1 MKEKFGVYMIKTS
14 IVFGVHLFSI
24 VSICNYNIYKEF
36 CMHALDGDLDVYE
49 CYICKMLMFFF
60 HLFKFKIWPNLTKTR
75 KISQIYITKTKI
87 YPISLSKMGKT
98 SPNFFLCDCAIWNE
112 I

>member
-1 MKEKFGVYMIKTS
+1 MKEKFGVYMIKAS

-24 VSICNYNIYKEF
+24 VSICNYKIYKVP

-60 HLFKFKIWPNLTKTR
+60 HLFKLKIWRNLTKTS
-75 KISQIYITKTKI
+75 KIS
-87 YPISLSKMGKT
+87 
-98 SPNFFLCDCAIWNE
+98 
-112 I
+112 